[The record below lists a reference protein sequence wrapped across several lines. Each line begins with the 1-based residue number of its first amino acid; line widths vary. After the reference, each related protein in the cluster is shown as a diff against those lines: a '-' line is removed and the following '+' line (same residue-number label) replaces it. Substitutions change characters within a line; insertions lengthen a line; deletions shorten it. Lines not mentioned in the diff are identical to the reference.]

1 MIEQVSRMR
10 HLTESISLSV
20 YNHVFSTEPEP
31 NGAVCYY
38 DATADDYIDELPP
51 SRASEVKIG
60 NAAKMV
66 LLKFD

>member
-20 YNHVFSTEPEP
+20 YNQVFSTHPEP

-38 DATADDYIDELPP
+38 DATADDYIDEPPP
-51 SRASEVKIG
+51 SRASEVKIEYG
-60 NAAKMV
+60 SKMT